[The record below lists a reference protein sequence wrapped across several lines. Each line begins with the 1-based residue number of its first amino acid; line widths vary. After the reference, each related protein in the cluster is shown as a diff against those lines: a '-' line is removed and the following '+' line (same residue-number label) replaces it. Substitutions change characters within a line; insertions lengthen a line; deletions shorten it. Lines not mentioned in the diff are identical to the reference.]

1 MAAHLDTAPPPS
13 KEKRTLGPAFQRPI
27 GPPAGKAASLR
38 ANIPYVAAHGRDW
51 LSASLLDLS
60 PTRPERRT
68 KNVVA
73 SVIFH
78 VVVLAMLILPPL
90 FYTQTIDMKQ
100 FRQTFLV
107 APPPPP
113 PPPPAPAMT
122 KVTQLPRRVLL
133 TPQKLMAPTVIP
145 KTVAIIKDEP
155 TPPDAGVVGGV
166 PGGVPGGQLGGVIGG
181 IVGEAARAAMP
192 VAPPPRA
199 PIRVGGRI
207 KAPRA
212 LSEPQ
217 PVYPALAR
225 QARITGVV
233 SLDAVIDTQGNIAG
247 LKAVSGPPLLIP
259 AALEAVRQWK
269 YEPTYLNDEPV
280 AVELIVTVTFHL
292 D

>member
-1 MAAHLDTAPPPS
+1 MPAQLSTVPPPPS
-13 KEKRTLGPAFQRPI
+13 EEKPTIRPAVQ
-27 GPPAGKAASLR
+27 PPRVPVGGKANSLS
-38 ANIPYVAAHGRDW
+38 ANIPYVAPHGRDW

-68 KNVVA
+68 NKVAA
-73 SVIFH
+73 SVVFH
-78 VVVLAMLILPPL
+78 IVILATLILPPL
-90 FYTQTIDMKQ
+90 FYTQTIDLKQ
-100 FRQTFLV
+100 FSQTFLV

-113 PPPPAPAMT
+113 PPPPPPTT
-122 KVTQLPRRVLL
+122 KVTQTPPRVLL

-145 KTVAIIKDEP
+145 KTIAIIKDEP
-155 TPPDAGVVGGV
+155 LPPDAGVMGGV

-181 IVGEAARAAMP
+181 IVSDAARAVMP
-192 VAPPPRA
+192 APPPRA

-212 LSEPQ
+212 LSQPQ
-217 PVYPALAR
+217 PIYPALAR
-225 QARITGVV
+225 QARVTGVV
-233 SLDAVIDTQGNIAG
+233 SIDAVIDTTGNVTEV
-247 LKAVSGPPLLIP
+247 KAVSGPPLLMP

-280 AVELIVTVTFHL
+280 AVELIVTVMFHL

>member
-1 MAAHLDTAPPPS
+1 
-13 KEKRTLGPAFQRPI
+13 
-27 GPPAGKAASLR
+27 
-38 ANIPYVAAHGRDW
+38 
-51 LSASLLDLS
+51 
-60 PTRPERRT
+60 
-68 KNVVA
+68 
-73 SVIFH
+73 
-78 VVVLAMLILPPL
+78 MLILPPL

-133 TPQKLMAPTVIP
+133 TPKKLMAPTVIP
-145 KTVAIIKDEP
+145 KTIAIIKDEP

-181 IVGEAARAAMP
+181 IVGEATRAAMP